1 MITSFCVYAFF
12 VIDTINTFC
21 RVLDINCLSIKYY
34 GKPKPKSSFEK
45 EPQIPDRKMAETQ
58 TGRTGNIRQRKN

>member
-1 MITSFCVYAFF
+1 MS
-12 VIDTINTFC
+12 
-21 RVLDINCLSIKYY
+21 RYY

-58 TGRTGNIRQRKN
+58 TARTGNIRQRKN